1 MLNLKG
7 ENKITYIPLEQIVPC
22 PYQPRKTMN
31 RAAISALSENIKKN
45 GILQPLTATKISGG
59 KYQLIAGHRRL
70 YGQIWQGLQKCL

>member
-31 RAAISALSENIKKN
+31 RAAISALSENIKE
-45 GILQPLTATKISGG
+45 LTMLL
-59 KYQLIAGHRRL
+59 LIR
-70 YGQIWQGLQKCL
+70 

>member
-31 RAAISALSENIKKN
+31 RAAISALSENIKEN
-45 GILQPLTATKISGG
+45 GIYSPLPPQKYPAANIS
-59 KYQLIAGHRRL
+59 L
-70 YGQIWQGLQKCL
+70 